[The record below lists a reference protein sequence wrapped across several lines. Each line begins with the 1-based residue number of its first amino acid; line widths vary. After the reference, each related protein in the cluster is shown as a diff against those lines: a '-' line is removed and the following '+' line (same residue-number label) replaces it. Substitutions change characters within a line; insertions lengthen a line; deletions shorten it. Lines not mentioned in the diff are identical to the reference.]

1 MEWVP
6 GPVTVAIAALVAGV
20 VVGSTAGATTAAT
33 QQSVSECTTITEPGA
48 YELTANVSA
57 PASDTCIR
65 IEASDVVL
73 DGNGYTVTG
82 TDNGNA
88 TGTAILVGGP
98 EAGDQLDNVTVRN
111 ARVANWATGVAYR
124 DVTNST
130 ISTVTVTGSQ
140 SGLVVTES
148 SQITIRNT
156 TAMGNDDGIL
166 TRDVTDSTF
175 HNTTVRA
182 NDGTGL
188 YTSNDFNGNRLVDT
202 AARENGEEGIRIG
215 PAWNTVF
222 VNTTTSGNGDDGVAM
237 LDSGHVEMSRLTA
250 TDNNGTGLSLTAVAG
265 ARFENVSV
273 QNNTGAMYAAVESRN
288 VSVQSLT
295 VGPSG
300 TISLTAGSATI
311 TDAEP
316 PAPPEGY
323 ELVGPAINVSRAE
336 DGPSRP
342 VLSIPVEDRGETVP
356 ALWQYEDG
364 EWREVSDVQFDSVEY
379 TLSATV
385 GNGIVAPLEPV
396 ADNESA
402 T

>member
-6 GPVTVAIAALVAGV
+6 GPATVAVAALTAGLL
-20 VVGSTAGATTAAT
+20 VGSFAGTTAAT
-33 QQSVSECTTITEPGA
+33 TQPVDECGTISEAGS
-48 YELTANVSA
+48 YELTANVSG
-57 PASDTCIR
+57 PANDTCIR

-73 DGNGYTVTG
+73 DGNGYTITG
-82 TDNGNA
+82 TDDGNA
-88 TGTAILVGGP
+88 TGTAILVSAS
-98 EAGDQLDNVTVRN
+98 EADQLDNVTVRN

-124 DVTNST
+124 DVTNSS

-140 SGLVVTES
+140 SGLVLTES

-156 TAMGNDDGIL
+156 TATGNDDGIL

-175 HNTTVRA
+175 HDTAVRA

-188 YTSNDFNGNRLVDT
+188 YTSNDFNGNRLVNT
-202 AARENGEEGIRIG
+202 TARENGEEGIRIG

-222 VNTTTSGNGDDGVAM
+222 VNTTTSANGDDGVAM
-237 LDSGHVEMSRLTA
+237 LDSGHIEMSRLTA
-250 TDNNGTGLSLTAVAG
+250 ADNDGTGHSLTAVAG

-288 VSVQSLT
+288 VSVQSLA
-295 VGPSG
+295 VGSSG
-300 TISLTAGSATI
+300 TLSLTAGSATI

-316 PAPPEGY
+316 PAAPEGY

-342 VLSIPVEDRGETVP
+342 VLSITVEDRGETAP
-356 ALWQYEDG
+356 SLWQYDEG

-379 TLSATV
+379 SLTATV
-385 GNGIVAPLEPV
+385 GNGIVAPVEPV
-396 ADNESA
+396 AAENESEA
-402 T
+402 